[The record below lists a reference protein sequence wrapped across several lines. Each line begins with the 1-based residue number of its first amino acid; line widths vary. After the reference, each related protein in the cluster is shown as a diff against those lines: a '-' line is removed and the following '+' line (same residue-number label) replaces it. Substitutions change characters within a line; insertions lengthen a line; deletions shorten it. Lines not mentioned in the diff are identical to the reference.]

1 MSEHVRTRAVRARRL
16 AAVLLAV
23 TAGLFV
29 LGVSAER
36 GEHRDTG
43 SRSGEVGDAHGRE
56 GGESGASGE
65 AVEGGESG
73 EGGEAVEGGE
83 RAGESGESG
92 EEGEVLGVDLGSP
105 GIAALGVVVSVGLA
119 VALWLSDRQAVA
131 WAAAGFA
138 GVFVLADLAEVGRQL
153 DESRGGLALLAVALA
168 LGHAVAAG
176 AAAVAAVTQR

>member
-1 MSEHVRTRAVRARRL
+1 VSGGTVSEHVRTRAVRARRL
-16 AAVLLAV
+16 AALQLAV

-36 GEHRDTG
+36 GEHGDAG
-43 SRSGEVGDAHGRE
+43 SPSGEVGEAHGRE
-56 GGESGASGE
+56 GGEG
-65 AVEGGESG
+65 G

-92 EEGEVLGVDLGSP
+92 EERKVLGVDLESP
-105 GIAALGVVVSVGLA
+105 GIVALGVVVSVGLA
-119 VALWLSDRQAVA
+119 VALWLSDRRAIA

-176 AAAVAAVTQR
+176 AAAVAAVTER

>member
-1 MSEHVRTRAVRARRL
+1 VSGGTVSEHVRTRAVRARRL

-36 GEHRDTG
+36 GEHRDTD

-56 GGESGASGE
+56 GGESGA
-65 AVEGGESG
+65 
-73 EGGEAVEGGE
+73 GGEAVDGGE
-83 RAGESGESG
+83 RAGESGENG
-92 EEGEVLGVDLGSP
+92 EEGEVLGVDLESP
-105 GIAALGVVVSVGLA
+105 GIVALGVVVSVGLA
-119 VALWLSDRQAVA
+119 VALWLSDRRAVA

>member
-1 MSEHVRTRAVRARRL
+1 VSGGTVSEHVRTRAVRARRL
-16 AAVLLAV
+16 AAVLLAL

-36 GEHRDTG
+36 REHRDTD

-56 GGESGASGE
+56 GGEG
-65 AVEGGESG
+65 G

-83 RAGESGESG
+83 RSGESGENGAESGESG
-92 EEGEVLGVDLGSP
+92 EEREVLGVDPESSGVV
-105 GIAALGVVVSVGLA
+105 ALGVVVSVGLA
-119 VALWLSDRQAVA
+119 VALWLSDRRAVA

>member
-1 MSEHVRTRAVRARRL
+1 MKARRL
-16 AAVLLAV
+16 AAVLLIV
-23 TAGLFV
+23 MAGLFV
-29 LGVSAER
+29 LGVRAER
-36 GEHRDTG
+36 AGHSDAG
-43 SRSGEVGDAHGRE
+43 SRPGEAGDAHGRE
-56 GGESGASGE
+56 G
-65 AVEGGESG
+65 G

-83 RAGESGESG
+83 RVGEGAENG
-92 EEGEVLGVDLGSP
+92 GEGEGDVLGVNLEGV
-105 GIAALGVVVSVGLA
+105 GFVTLGVVVSVGLA
-119 VALWLSDRQAVA
+119 VALWMTDRRAVA

>member
-1 MSEHVRTRAVRARRL
+1 MSGGTVGEHVQGRAIQARRL

-36 GEHRDTG
+36 GEDRDAD
-43 SRSGEVGDAHGRE
+43 SRSGEVGDAHAREDGEQGGEGRE
-56 GGESGASGE
+56 AVEGAEQGGESG
-65 AVEGGESG
+65 
-73 EGGEAVEGGE
+73 
-83 RAGESGESG
+83 
-92 EEGEVLGVDLGSP
+92 EGEVLGVDLESTGVV
-105 GIAALGVVVSVGLA
+105 ALGVVVSVGLA
-119 VALWLSDRQAVA
+119 VALWMNDRRAVA
-131 WAAAGFA
+131 WVAAGFA

-176 AAAVAAVTQR
+176 AAAVAAVTRH

>member
-1 MSEHVRTRAVRARRL
+1 
-16 AAVLLAV
+16 
-23 TAGLFV
+23 
-29 LGVSAER
+29 
-36 GEHRDTG
+36 
-43 SRSGEVGDAHGRE
+43 VGNAHGRE
-56 GGESGASGE
+56 SGESGA
-65 AVEGGESG
+65 
-73 EGGEAVEGGE
+73 GGEAVEGGE
-83 RAGESGESG
+83 RAGESGENG
-92 EEGEVLGVDLGSP
+92 EEGEVLRVDLESP
-105 GIAALGVVVSVGLA
+105 GIVALGVVVSVGLA

>member
-1 MSEHVRTRAVRARRL
+1 MSEDVRTRAVRARRL
-16 AAVLLAV
+16 AAVLLAG

-29 LGVSAER
+29 LGVSAEG

-43 SRSGEVGDAHGRE
+43 SRSGEVGDALGRE
-56 GGESGASGE
+56 GGEGGA
-65 AVEGGESG
+65 
-73 EGGEAVEGGE
+73 GGEAVEGGE
-83 RAGESGESG
+83 RAGESGENGAESGESG
-92 EEGEVLGVDLGSP
+92 EEREVLGVDLESP
-105 GIAALGVVVSVGLA
+105 GIVALGVVVSVGLA
-119 VALWLSDRQAVA
+119 VALWLSDRRAVA

-153 DESRGGLALLAVALA
+153 DESRGGLALLAVTLA